1 MAFPESDTD
10 KFYVGA
16 EDFNIYQCCLQQ
28 DASLK
33 THVMKAFRGHNA
45 PVTSVHVH
53 PGVSQNEK
61 YPEMTE
67 LLITSSMD
75 WTVKLWSPKDR
86 NTAIHTFEAS

>member
-1 MAFPESDTD
+1 M
-10 KFYVGA
+10 
-16 EDFNIYQCCLQQ
+16 
-28 DASLK
+28 K

-53 PGVSQNEK
+53 PGLSQNEK

-86 NTAIHTFEAS
+86 NTALHTFEAS